1 MKNTKLFISL
11 IVVFCALIGV
21 SCEQSPKWDGT
32 WSSSEGSIVVTLDSS
47 TMKAQIQ
54 LFNGE
59 VSYTAN
65 WAEIDEN
72 SIVWED
78 YASNQYTMMTS
89 DGHLC
94 GFNAITHQRTDK
106 QIVMRRL
113 RSKE

>member
-1 MKNTKLFISL
+1 MKNTQLFILLTVIFCSL
-11 IVVFCALIGV
+11 FSV

-32 WSSSEGSIVVTLDSS
+32 WSTPEGNIVVTLDSS
-47 TMKAQIQ
+47 NMKAQIK

-78 YASNQYTMMTS
+78 YASSQYTMMTS
-89 DGHLC
+89 DGHLY
-94 GFNAITHQRTDK
+94 GFNAMTRQRTDK
-106 QIVMRRL
+106 QLVMRRIN
-113 RSKE
+113 SKK